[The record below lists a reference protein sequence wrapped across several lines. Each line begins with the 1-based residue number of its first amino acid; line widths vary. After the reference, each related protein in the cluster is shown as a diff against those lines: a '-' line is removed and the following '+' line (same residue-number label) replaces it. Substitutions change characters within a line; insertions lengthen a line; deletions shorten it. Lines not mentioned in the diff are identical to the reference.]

1 MEFNFCPL
9 ESCDPHRQLS
19 LLFKGRGDTYVY
31 ILITAV
37 TGLQRP
43 SLTGSVITSSGG
55 RHRDQRGYKTYPKAE
70 QIL

>member
-9 ESCDPHRQLS
+9 GSCYPHLQLS
-19 LLFKGRGDTYVY
+19 LLFKGQGDTYVY

-37 TGLQRP
+37 TGLQKP

-55 RHRDQRGYKTYPKAE
+55 RHGDQRGYKTYSKAE
-70 QIL
+70 

>member
-9 ESCDPHRQLS
+9 GSYYPHRQLS

-31 ILITAV
+31 ILITAA

-55 RHRDQRGYKTYPKAE
+55 RHRDQGGYKTYPKAE